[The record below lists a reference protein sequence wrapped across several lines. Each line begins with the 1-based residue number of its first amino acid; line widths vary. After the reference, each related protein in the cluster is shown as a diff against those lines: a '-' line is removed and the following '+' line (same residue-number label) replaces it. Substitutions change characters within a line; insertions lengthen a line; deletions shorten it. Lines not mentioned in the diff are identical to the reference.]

1 MCTYLSRHWFAS
13 TGTWHDG
20 AAEDAQTASRALWY
34 AFSMAGAVGVLHRT
48 VAYSLSLLLYM
59 RELVCRV
66 VILERKSWTNEV
78 PELRS
83 SAATSKV
90 GVCQKNARLDTT
102 ESGNWLFGLRLGTLC
117 G

>member
-1 MCTYLSRHWFAS
+1 MQGSYIGEKKL
-13 TGTWHDG
+13 D
-20 AAEDAQTASRALWY
+20 
-34 AFSMAGAVGVLHRT
+34 
-48 VAYSLSLLLYM
+48 
-59 RELVCRV
+59 
-66 VILERKSWTNEV
+66 NEV